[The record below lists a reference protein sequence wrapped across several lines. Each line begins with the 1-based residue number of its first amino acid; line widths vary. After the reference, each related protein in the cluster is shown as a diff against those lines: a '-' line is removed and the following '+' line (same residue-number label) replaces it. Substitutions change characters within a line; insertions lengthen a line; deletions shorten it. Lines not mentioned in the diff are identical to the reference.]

1 MHKYQEYQTET
12 WAFMSRLEQS
22 VVYSDK
28 CLSNQDVGQFS
39 LCANDKKGA

>member
-39 LCANDKKGA
+39 LCGI